1 MAGVDV
7 SVGSPAPPPRLTFPP
22 NRRVRRKV
30 DFEAGYK
37 RGRRFSDSLFTMT
50 VRVNGVGGPRLGLA
64 IAARTIGNAIARNR
78 LRRMIRESFRH
89 EQHRLPAADIIV
101 GAKVGARSAP
111 DPLRRQ
117 SLCALWKKIASQC
130 APSSTP

>member
-1 MAGVDV
+1 MSVD
-7 SVGSPAPPPRLTFPP
+7 SIPPPQRLRFPP
-22 NRRVRRKV
+22 QRRVRRKV
-30 DFEAGYK
+30 DFESAYK
-37 RGRRFSDSLFTMT
+37 RGRRFSDNLFTMT
-50 VRVNGVGGPRLGLA
+50 VRVNDVGGPRLGLA

-78 LRRMIRESFRH
+78 LRRIIRESFRH

-101 GAKVGARSAP
+101 GAKVGARNAP

-117 SLCALWKKIASQC
+117 SLAALWKKIASQC

>member
-1 MAGVDV
+1 MSDD
-7 SVGSPAPPPRLTFPP
+7 SPPPPRLTFPP
-22 NRRVRRKV
+22 ERRVRRKV
-30 DFEAGYK
+30 EFEAAYK
-37 RGRRFSDSLFTMT
+37 RGRRFHDSLFTMT
-50 VRVNGVGGPRLGLA
+50 VRANDVGGPRLGLA

-89 EQHRLPAADIIV
+89 AQHRLPAADIIV

-117 SLCALWKKIASQC
+117 SLSALWTKIASQF
-130 APSSTP
+130 AST

>member
-1 MAGVDV
+1 MSVD
-7 SVGSPAPPPRLTFPP
+7 STAPPPQRLTFPP
-22 NRRVRRKV
+22 SRRVRRKV
-30 DFEAGYK
+30 DFEAAYK

-50 VRVNGVGGPRLGLA
+50 VRPNDAGGPRLGLA
-64 IAARTIGNAIARNR
+64 VAARTIGNAIARNR

-101 GAKVGARSAP
+101 GTKVGARHAP

-117 SLCALWKKIASQC
+117 SLAALWNKIATQC

>member
-1 MAGVDV
+1 V
-7 SVGSPAPPPRLTFPP
+7 SVDSTVPAPQRLTFPP
-22 NRRVRRKV
+22 GRRVRRKV
-30 DFEAGYK
+30 DFEAAYK

-50 VRVNGVGGPRLGLA
+50 VRANDAGGPRLGLA
-64 IAARTIGNAIARNR
+64 VAARTIGNAIARNR

-101 GAKVGARSAP
+101 GAKVGARHAP

-117 SLCALWKKIASQC
+117 SLAALWNKIASQC

>member
-1 MAGVDV
+1 MSVDTT
-7 SVGSPAPPPRLTFPP
+7 PKPRPLTFPP
-22 NRRVRRKV
+22 GRRVRRKV
-30 DFEAGYK
+30 DFEAGYR

-50 VRVNGVGGPRLGLA
+50 VRPNEVGGPRLGLA

-101 GAKVGARSAP
+101 GAKVGARHAP

-117 SLCALWKKIASQC
+117 SLSALWKKIATQC